1 MVRIPARFLALF
13 GFLAI
18 SLAAIAQDTT
28 TTNSGASAAGCLG
41 GGIIYLIG
49 LAISI
54 GLTVFV
60 YTDAK
65 KRGMANPILWA
76 VLTFFTGLIGLVI
89 YLIVRKK

>member
-1 MVRIPARFLALF
+1 MVRFPARFLALF

-28 TTNSGASAAGCLG
+28 NTGASAAGCLG
-41 GGIIYLIG
+41 GGLIYLIG

-54 GLTVFV
+54 GLTIFV

-65 KRGMANPILWA
+65 KRGMSNPILWA
-76 VLTFFTGLIGLVI
+76 VLTFFTGLIGLIV
-89 YLIVRKK
+89 YLLVRKK